1 MLPPKVRLCA
11 PVRTG
16 PRGINPIRLSPGAT
30 AQPVM
35 KGKLGFLERIRVSM
49 IRHLHLPELVEM
61 LFYLLVRDGRK
72 EGQGLDKLSPNG

>member
-1 MLPPKVRLCA
+1 
-11 PVRTG
+11 
-16 PRGINPIRLSPGAT
+16 
-30 AQPVM
+30 M

-72 EGQGLDKLSPNG
+72 EGQGLDKLSPNGWGCRRGSGCCHPIHAFSM

>member
-1 MLPPKVRLCA
+1 
-11 PVRTG
+11 
-16 PRGINPIRLSPGAT
+16 
-30 AQPVM
+30 M